1 MRVTTDGGTYTSI
14 INYYDFENVH
24 GWEMGN

>member
-1 MRVTTDGGTYTSI
+1 MRVTTDGGTYTSV
-14 INYYDFENVH
+14 INYYDFENVR